1 MGDVKVSA
9 QMLVLSPWIV
19 SCGVAARGNS
29 CTVTGTRDRISR
41 GATNLKSA
49 NEMYSQGSVELLLKH
64 KRMLEIH
71 RRMHSGGLKSSTPR
85 EGGIIDFS

>member
-19 SCGVAARGNS
+19 RCGIAAGENF
-29 CTVTGTRDRISR
+29 CAVTGTRDRISR

-49 NEMYSQGSVELLLKH
+49 NEMYSQGRVLLKY
-64 KRMLEIH
+64 KSLLEIH
-71 RRMHSGGLKSSTPR
+71 RRMHSGSLKSSTPR